1 MGIPGVGKTTV
12 VSRARE
18 LLVESGTSVE
28 HVTFGT
34 TMFEEA
40 SKIGIV
46 DRDRMRRLP
55 IGEQKDLQMNAAV
68 KIAKMTTGITLID
81 THLFILTQE
90 GYLPGL
96 PGDILTALRPTNLVL
111 IEASVPDVI
120 SRRLSDTTRSRDST
134 NAATIDMENNLAK
147 AILAASSVISGCPLK
162 IIKNENEMVDAA
174 ADELFQTLK

>member
-1 MGIPGVGKTTV
+1 
-12 VSRARE
+12 
-18 LLVESGTSVE
+18 
-28 HVTFGT
+28 
-34 TMFEEA
+34 
-40 SKIGIV
+40 
-46 DRDRMRRLP
+46 
-55 IGEQKDLQMNAAV
+55 MNAAV

-96 PGDILTALRPTNLVL
+96 PGDILSALRPTNLVL

-134 NAATIDMENNLAK
+134 NAATIDIENDLAK